1 MSLHRFVAA
10 TLVAVL
16 AQGSVP
22 AAARQTPS
30 QNGVLAGK
38 ATDEA
43 KQPYSDYAIQ
53 LRDVGTGQV
62 VSTKPLDTQG
72 TFNFTAL
79 TLARAY
85 LVELVQIKEKR
96 IICTEG
102 PYSLTLTNVS
112 KLDVN
117 VSCGKV
123 PAAVWLLAA
132 GAGAAAAVAVA
143 TRSNSR

>member
-1 MSLHRFVAA
+1 MRTQRFVASVLVMAMAFGSLSA
-10 TLVAVL
+10 T
-16 AQGSVP
+16 
-22 AAARQTPS
+22 ARQS

-43 KQPYSDYAIQ
+43 KQPYSNYAIQ

-62 VSTKPLDTQG
+62 VSTKALDNQG
-72 TFNFTAL
+72 TFSFGDL

-96 IICTEG
+96 IVCTEG
-102 PYSLTLTNVS
+102 PFTLTQTVGS

-123 PAAVWLLAA
+123 PAAIWLIAA
-132 GAGAAAAVAVA
+132 GAGAAAAIAIA

>member
-1 MSLHRFVAA
+1 MKSQRFVAA
-10 TLVAVL
+10 VLVVAM
-16 AQGSVP
+16 ACGSMS
-22 AAARQTPS
+22 AIARQS
-30 QNGVLAGK
+30 QNGVLGGK
-38 ATDEA
+38 ASDEA

-62 VSTKPLDTQG
+62 VSTRPLDNAG
-72 TFNFTAL
+72 TFNFPGL

-96 IICTEG
+96 IVCTEG
-102 PYSLTLTNVS
+102 PFTLTQTVTS

-132 GAGAAAAVAVA
+132 GAGAAAAIAVAV
-143 TRSNSR
+143 RSNSR